1 MADLA
6 ALHDTFACCTAAVL
20 QAWRGNRDPAL
31 LSLRE
36 AHVAAEEAF
45 GPGSSEVAAL
55 GVVFAAIRQAAEAP
69 PPGATRPAAVLGTPR
84 RASTPIP
91 Q

>member
-55 GVVFAAIRQAAEAP
+55 GVVFAAIRQAAEGP
-69 PPGATRPAAVLGTPR
+69 LPGATRSAAVLRTPQ
-84 RASTPIP
+84 RASTPI
-91 Q
+91 QQ